1 MQTWAKRGV
10 RAALVTGG
18 VLAVGTTMAAAE
30 GAGPSRPS
38 GNGNHGSLGTRYD
51 QSPADPGRGDSVLP
65 AFDADGTTRPHLGQT
80 FPAHRDAD
88 TGRYRALVLTG
99 KIDPV
104 RDLLPAVEHDMT
116 QEIPV
121 LRDLDRHLP
130 RHPDMQLAGW
140 VGDPATARPAPS
152 DGRHSLRFGNTGTS
166 RHTMRTPSE
175 GFHRS
180 LSWAGPIGGII
191 RNGHGHP
198 AEAQVPEVTGELI
211 TPLVDPATVDP
222 EDGIVALWHGA
233 LGSGEAGRAPFEAEP
248 ATTGTGLLDSADV
261 DLTSGELAGPVTRL
275 HQVPPS
281 LLAVALADAPH
292 VPAAR
297 AETVAPQVPGEHQD
311 FPDVPPALADPLV
324 LEPTARDGAEPGLHA
339 PLPVL
344 GELSAFGGGELS
356 GPTFGRLTDA
366 LGEVGP
372 RADDRPTVSFLAAIP
387 RFSKTPEDV
396 PVRVEVLDELD
407 AAMPEGRRILSHPLP
422 PEPRA
427 AEPAGVEL
435 PVLGGLP
442 SISAAQGHTIPIPGI
457 GAQRDFDDTVEFQR
471 V

>member
-51 QSPADPGRGDSVLP
+51 RSPADPGRGDSVLP
-65 AFDADGTTRPHLGQT
+65 AFDADGTARPQ
-80 FPAHRDAD
+80 FPAHRNAD

-121 LRDLDRHLP
+121 LRDLDREHAQ

-152 DGRHSLRFGNTGTS
+152 DGRHSLGSGNTGTS
-166 RHTMRTPSE
+166 RHTMRTPAE

-191 RNGHGHP
+191 RNGHGQP
-198 AEAQVPEVTGELI
+198 AEAQVPAVTGELI
-211 TPLVDPATVDP
+211 TPVADPATVDP
-222 EDGIVALWHGA
+222 HDGIVALWHGA
-233 LGSGEAGRAPFEAEP
+233 LGSGDRNPEP
-248 ATTGTGLLDSADV
+248 AEAPIRTGLLDSAEV
-261 DLTSGELAGPVTRL
+261 DLTSGELAGPAVRL

-281 LLAVALADAPH
+281 LLAVALAEAPH

-297 AETVAPQVPGEHQD
+297 AETVALQVPGEHQD
-311 FPDVPPALADPLV
+311 RPDVPPALTEPLV
-324 LEPTARDGAEPGLHA
+324 LESQTGTEPRDGSEPGLHA

-344 GELSAFGGGELS
+344 GELSAFGGGQVS

-366 LGEVGP
+366 LDEVGP
-372 RADDRPTVSFLAAIP
+372 RGDDRPTVSFLTAIP
-387 RFSKTPEDV
+387 RFSTTPEDV
-396 PVRVEVLDELD
+396 PVRVTVLDELD
-407 AAMPEGRRILSHPLP
+407 AATPEGDRIVGNPFP
-422 PEPRA
+422 AEPRA

-435 PVLGGLP
+435 PVLGGIP
-442 SISAAQGHTIPIPGI
+442 SISAAQGHTVPIPGI
-457 GAQRDFDDTVEFQR
+457 GAQRNFDDTVEFQR
-471 V
+471 I